1 MKNLKTTC
9 LLIFALLVPVFAF
22 SQIHEAKALPGI
34 YRTQANHQGK
44 VVKLDYQAHR
54 YDSDTLIIKHCYVYL
69 PWGYDDH
76 PEQKYDILYFM
87 HGGGSTAEKFLGGL
101 DSISINRNNLD
112 HMIEEGRI
120 PATIVVTPSFYRNDY
135 REDPLPEAGK
145 CVEIF
150 PRELVEE
157 LIPAVEGKFRT
168 FAKSTS
174 KADIMESRDHRAFAG
189 FSMGGV
195 TTWWVFAKAKDYIKY
210 FVPLSGDC
218 WCVQQMG
225 GKNAP
230 EETAK
235 KLAEYAAKGNQD
247 FVVYS
252 LTGSEDSAVN
262 QLTPQIEAMKKQ
274 SIFRFGNDFT
284 KDNLFF
290 SVFPGGLHDSAI
302 YAAYYLYNALPA
314 FFK

>member
-1 MKNLKTTC
+1 MKYLKLFG
-9 LLIFALLVPVFAF
+9 LLVLALLAPVFSVA
-22 SQIHEAKALPGI
+22 QTHEAKELPRV
-34 YRTQANHQGK
+34 YRTQANHKGD

-54 YDSDTLIIKHCYVYL
+54 YESDTVIIKHCYVYL
-69 PWGYDDH
+69 PWGYYDH
-76 PEQKYDILYFM
+76 TDQEYDILYFM

-101 DSISINRNNLD
+101 DSVSINRNNLD
-112 HMIEEGRI
+112 HMIEEGII
-120 PATIVVTPSFYRNDY
+120 PPTIVVTPSFYRNDY

-174 KADIMESRDHRAFAG
+174 KADIMASRDHRAFAG

-210 FVPLSGDC
+210 FAPLSGDC
-218 WCVQQMG
+218 WCVEQMG

-247 FVVYS
+247 FAIYS
-252 LTGSEDSAVN
+252 LTGSEDSAIN

-274 SIFRFGNDFT
+274 TIFRFGNDFET
-284 KDNLFF
+284 SNLFF

-302 YAAYYLYNALPA
+302 YAAYYLYNALPC